1 MRTIVTSVPPLQRQG
16 PAFGRVWHAFVAWLR
31 SPGVAWDVWL

>member
-1 MRTIVTSVPPLQRQG
+1 MRTIVTSVPPLQR
-16 PAFGRVWHAFVAWLR
+16 PAIGRAWRALVAWLR